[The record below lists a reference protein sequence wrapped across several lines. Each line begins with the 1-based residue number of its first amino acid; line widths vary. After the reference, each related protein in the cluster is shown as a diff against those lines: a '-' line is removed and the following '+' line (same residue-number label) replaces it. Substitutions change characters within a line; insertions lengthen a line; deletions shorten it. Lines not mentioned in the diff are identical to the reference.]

1 MTRQVRWTGIQAL
14 ALSMSRRLVALD
26 VLRGLAILG
35 TLLTNIWLLSSSS
48 VSSLAALVVAAVL
61 ATSPQA

>member
-1 MTRQVRWTGIQAL
+1 
-14 ALSMSRRLVALD
+14 MSRRLVALE

-35 TLLTNIWLLSSSS
+35 TLLTNIWLFSSSS

>member
-1 MTRQVRWTGIQAL
+1 M
-14 ALSMSRRLVALD
+14 ALD

-48 VSSLAALVVAAVL
+48 VSSFAALVVAAVL

>member
-1 MTRQVRWTGIQAL
+1 VDGAQAL
-14 ALSMSRRLVALD
+14 ALSTNRRLVALD

-48 VSSLAALVVAAVL
+48 VSSLAALVVAEVL

>member
-1 MTRQVRWTGIQAL
+1 MAL
-14 ALSMSRRLVALD
+14 E

-35 TLLTNIWLLSSSS
+35 TLLTNIWLFSSSS
-48 VSSLAALVVAAVL
+48 VRSLAGLVVAAVL

>member
-1 MTRQVRWTGIQAL
+1 MAL
-14 ALSMSRRLVALD
+14 Q

-35 TLLTNIWLLSSSS
+35 TLLTNIWLFSSSS
-48 VSSLAALVVAAVL
+48 VSSLAALVVAAGL

>member
-35 TLLTNIWLLSSSS
+35 TLLTNI
-48 VSSLAALVVAAVL
+48 
-61 ATSPQA
+61 

>member
-1 MTRQVRWTGIQAL
+1 MAL
-14 ALSMSRRLVALD
+14 Q

-35 TLLTNIWLLSSSS
+35 TLLTNIWLFSSSS
-48 VSSLAALVVAAVL
+48 ISSLAALVVAAVP

>member
-1 MTRQVRWTGIQAL
+1 MDGAQAL
-14 ALSMSRRLVALD
+14 ALSTNRRLVALD

-48 VSSLAALVVAAVL
+48 VSSLAALMVAAVL

>member
-1 MTRQVRWTGIQAL
+1 MTRQVRWTGAQAL
-14 ALSMSRRLVALD
+14 ALSTNRRLVALD

>member
-1 MTRQVRWTGIQAL
+1 M
-14 ALSMSRRLVALD
+14 ALD
-26 VLRGLAILG
+26 VLRGLAIPG

>member
-1 MTRQVRWTGIQAL
+1 MDGAQAL
-14 ALSMSRRLVALD
+14 ALSTNRRLVALD

-48 VSSLAALVVAAVL
+48 VSSLAALVVAEVL

>member
-1 MTRQVRWTGIQAL
+1 MTRQVRWTGAQAL
-14 ALSMSRRLVALD
+14 ALSMSRRLVALE

-35 TLLTNIWLLSSSS
+35 TLLTNIWLFSSSS